1 MGRVIKLILYYI
13 AYQLAFQG
21 VFACGLV
28 LLTHI
33 NFDNIGA
40 SPYFMPGIMACQALA
55 TLAVGIHLILGG
67 YVSREKKNF
76 SLCSSDKMVVAALFI
91 ISMGCWT
98 NYLNELL
105 NLPNNLEDAFN
116 AMLNSP
122 LGIFSIVILAPIVE
136 ELLFRGAIQGH
147 LMKIWKNPKWA
158 ILASSVIFGLV
169 HGNPVQ
175 IPFAI
180 VTGLALGW
188 VYYRTGNLL
197 PGILMHFINNGS
209 SVVLYYLLGKTDT
222 TMCEQL
228 GSGGA
233 ACLALAGAIAS
244 AICIWYLNDKSF
256 KCQGI
261 ACSDTEH

>member
-13 AYQLAFQG
+13 AYQSAFQG

-33 NFDNIGA
+33 DFYHIGA
-40 SPYFMPGIMACQALA
+40 SPYFTPGIIACQALA
-55 TLAVGIHLILGG
+55 TIAVGIHLMLGG
-67 YVSREKKNF
+67 YVLKEKKNF
-76 SLCSSDKMVVAALFI
+76 SLCSLNKMVVAALFI

-105 NLPNNLEDAFN
+105 NLPNNLEEAFD

-169 HGNPVQ
+169 HG
-175 IPFAI
+175 
-180 VTGLALGW
+180 TGS
-188 VYYRTGNLL
+188 LL

-233 ACLALAGAIAS
+233 VCLALAGAIAS

-256 KCQGI
+256 KCQG
-261 ACSDTEH
+261 AAYSNTEH